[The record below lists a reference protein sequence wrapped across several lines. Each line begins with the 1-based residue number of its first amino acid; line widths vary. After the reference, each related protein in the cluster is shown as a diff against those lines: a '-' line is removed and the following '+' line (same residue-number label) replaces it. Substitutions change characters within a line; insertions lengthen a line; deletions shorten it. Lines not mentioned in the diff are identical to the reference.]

1 MAETPILHAEAM
13 FSDDRRQAMVR
24 ARMLSVGRYQA
35 SGVYVYTRHQHL
47 DYEAIVVVRGV
58 YRCLINSREVTV
70 RPGAVLLVKA
80 MDWHQDLLVAG
91 VTYWA
96 LRFSLEGPALRAVA
110 GWFAEGVTAQQQ
122 VCVPERGS
130 FAPILTRMQQESAAA
145 DSFAPL
151 LIDCLLGELVW
162 RMARAYPRAVLAPA
176 LGAAAAQE
184 TFADRLERW
193 FAGRATGEARVA
205 EMARAMGLG
214 ATAFAERCRRELG
227 VTPARAY
234 ARYRLARAH
243 QLLAGTAMTVVEVAD
258 HLGFSTPFHFSRA
271 FRRQYGYPPSQVPRS
286 KS

>member
-1 MAETPILHAEAM
+1 MAETPTLQAEAM
-13 FSDDRRQAMVR
+13 FSDRRHRAMVR
-24 ARMLSVGRYQA
+24 ARMLSLGRYQA
-35 SGVYVYTRHQHL
+35 SGDFVYTRHQHL
-47 DYEAIVVVRGV
+47 DYEAIVVVRGA
-58 YRCLINSREVTV
+58 YRCRLNAREVRV
-70 RPGAVLLVKA
+70 RPGEILLVKA
-80 MDWHQDLLVAG
+80 MDWHEDLLVAG

-96 LRFSLEGPALRAVA
+96 LSFSLEGPALRTVA
-110 GWFAEGVTAQQQ
+110 GWFAEGVTPQQQ

-130 FAPILTRMQQESAAA
+130 IAPILTRMQQEASAH
-145 DSFAPL
+145 DSYAPL
-151 LIDCLLGELVW
+151 ILDAMLGELAW
-162 RMARAYPRAVLAPA
+162 RLARSFPRAVLAPA

-193 FAGRATGEARVA
+193 FAGRPAGEVRVG

-271 FRRQYGYPPSQVPRS
+271 FRRQFGHPPSQVPRG
-286 KS
+286 KP